1 MAVSPVIATI
11 LMVAITVVL
20 SGVIYVWASSLAE
33 TGKLGVP
40 RVTFDIENKEL
51 GTADGYWVITVDQT
65 EAELA
70 TAAVT
75 VTVLYTNADGVR
87 TSYATLLSNTSYV
100 YGFNPANS
108 DAFVTF
114 VDKVEDEGTFKEST
128 FGIGDQIFVRTHAPD
143 GQSLTDATI
152 RITYQPGPGEGSVI
166 KAYQDLEFNKVV

>member
-40 RVTFDIENKEL
+40 RVTFDIDNMDV
-51 GTADGYWVITVDQT
+51 GTVDGYWAITVDRET
-65 EAELA
+65 ELA

-75 VTVLYTNADGVR
+75 VTVLYSNSEGVR
-87 TSYATLLSNTSYV
+87 TSYATLLSTRAMSW
-100 YGFNPANS
+100 FDTTNS

-114 VDKVEDEGTFKEST
+114 VDKVEDEGSFKEST
-128 FGIGDQIFVRTHAPD
+128 FGIGDKFSSNPC
-143 GQSLTDATI
+143 S
-152 RITYQPGPGEGSVI
+152 
-166 KAYQDLEFNKVV
+166 